1 MATSFNH
8 RLVVKAVQTVD
19 AVNAIVATFNPG
31 THLPAIN
38 NLGLRCEGRL
48 VGRDAA
54 GPNTITVG
62 VKAAINI
69 VAGASGLDG
78 ASIAEAAIGNAG
90 LAAATGFFN
99 VNGANTVIQLN
110 ATGVAGST
118 ITWTGYI
125 DFWST

>member
-1 MATSFNH
+1 MATAFVH
-8 RLVVKAVQTVD
+8 RVVVKGVQTIG
-19 AVNAIVATFNPG
+19 AVNAIIASFNPG
-31 THLPAIN
+31 LHLPAIN

-48 VGRDAA
+48 VGRDGTPA
-54 GPNTITVG
+54 TITVG
-62 VKAAINI
+62 IKAAVNI
-69 VAGASGLDG
+69 AAGVVGLDG

-99 VNGANTVIQLN
+99 INGANTIIQLN
-110 ATGVAGST
+110 ATGVAAAT